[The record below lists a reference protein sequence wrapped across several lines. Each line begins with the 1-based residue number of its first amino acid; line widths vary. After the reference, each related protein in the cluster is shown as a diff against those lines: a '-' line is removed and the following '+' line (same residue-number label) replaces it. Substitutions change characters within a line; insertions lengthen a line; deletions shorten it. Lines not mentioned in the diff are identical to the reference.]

1 MLSKNVIKI
10 INIYVYPKKLQF
22 AAYGQFVPVLNKNDD
37 NKVRIRI
44 KNVKILPT
52 KTIKTFLLFKIFV

>member
-1 MLSKNVIKI
+1 M
-10 INIYVYPKKLQF
+10 QF

-52 KTIKTFLLFKIFV
+52 KTTKTFLLFKIFV